1 LLSAIVK
8 PSSSGPPTISD
19 FRHIEFNNIP
29 ARHDW
34 GGYVAITAAT
44 LHPNVF
50 RRVAVLCVPH
60 MRAFKLLPLMQLVR
74 SWYVFLSTSSKD
86 TPNTPFRYVFL
97 FQIPFL
103 PYRLLPTWNFVF
115 IDLLYRTWSPGSS
128 FCESAFVLA
137 FRHFRSPAFQ
147 NSLAT
152 REGNTISPRMHPR
165 RHQVLHWIA

>member
-1 LLSAIVK
+1 MK

-19 FRHIEFNNIP
+19 FCHIEFNNIP

-86 TPNTPFRYVFL
+86 TPNTPFQVRL
-97 FQIPFL
+97 FVSNSFPPLSTSTNLELCIHRPAIPHL
-103 PYRLLPTWNFVF
+103 EPRLVILRV
-115 IDLLYRTWSPGSS
+115 
-128 FCESAFVLA
+128 
-137 FRHFRSPAFQ
+137 
-147 NSLAT
+147 SLRLGLQTFSLT
-152 REGNTISPRMHPR
+152 RLSELTCN
-165 RHQVLHWIA
+165 A